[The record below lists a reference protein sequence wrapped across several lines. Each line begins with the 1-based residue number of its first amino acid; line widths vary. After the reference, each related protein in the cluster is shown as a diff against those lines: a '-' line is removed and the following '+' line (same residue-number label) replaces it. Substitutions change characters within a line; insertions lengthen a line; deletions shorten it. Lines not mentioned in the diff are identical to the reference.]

1 MLQLTR
7 KGLIHHGQLDALRDR
22 FATNH
27 CVVLEKILEPALL
40 ENVQRQ
46 IGEARWQSYVHLRDH
61 GQEKEEKA
69 FEDYGTELI
78 LDAPVTVRLLLFLL
92 NNPAFL
98 NVIRMITGCP
108 AISDFGSIRVYRLVA
123 GPQQQFAWHND
134 MNDPLREVGFS
145 MNLSTDVFR
154 GGTFELRDT
163 RTLTPLAQV
172 NNTGFG
178 DALLFRI
185 SSDLEHRVT
194 KVVGEAAKTAC
205 VGWFRATGKT
215 FFAELVGSEAVPSP

>member
-40 ENVQRQ
+40 ENVLRQ
-46 IGEARWQSYVHLRDH
+46 IGEARWQSSAY
-61 GQEKEEKA
+61 
-69 FEDYGTELI
+69 EDFGGTELT

-108 AISDFGSIRVYRLVA
+108 AITEFGSIRVYRLVA
-123 GPQQQFAWHND
+123 GPQHQFSWHND
-134 MNDPLREVGFS
+134 RNDPLREVGFS
-145 MNLSTDVFR
+145 MNLSTDVFW

-185 SSDLEHRVT
+185 SSDLQHRVT
-194 KVVGEAAKTAC
+194 EVVGKAAKTAC

>member
-1 MLQLTR
+1 MLQLTS

-27 CVVLEKILEPALL
+27 CVVLEKLLEPALL

-46 IGEARWQSYVHLRDH
+46 IGEARWQSS
-61 GQEKEEKA
+61 A
-69 FEDYGTELI
+69 YGAVFGDAGVVDFATELT

-108 AISDFGSIRVYRLVA
+108 AITDFSVSRVYRLVA
-123 GPQQQFAWHND
+123 GPQHQLSWHND

-154 GGTFELRDT
+154 GGTFELRDR

-185 SSDLEHRVT
+185 SKDLQHRVT
-194 KVVGEAAKTAC
+194 EVVDEAAKTAC

-215 FFAELVGSEAVPSP
+215 FFAELVGSEAVRSP